1 MRKIMMTII
10 IFILTF
16 QSFAYINIY
25 PTTFDRAIDDDKGAK
40 SFYLSNTTKYPVA
53 YRIFMEKTGEKNDMT
68 DWIEYY
74 PKSVKLDVG
83 ETKEIKM
90 QITAPDNLEKGEYIS
105 TLVIKEV
112 ENPLQKRD
120 MNGAKLK
127 IYTELRIEIAGY
139 VGGVEPEFKIE
150 NLKILDDKI
159 EGVIKNIGKIRSNIE
174 MYLSDGKDEKYLG
187 STRLLVGGEKKL
199 SEFKVDKFEK
209 KYNQI
214 IIRDSEGKL
223 LTSMKIKE

>member
-10 IFILTF
+10 IFVLTF

-25 PTTFDRAIDDDKGAK
+25 PTTFDRAIDDGKGAK

-74 PKSVKLDVG
+74 PKSIKLDVG

-90 QITAPDNLEKGEYIS
+90 QITAPNNLEKGEYIS

-120 MNGAKLK
+120 NNGAKLK
-127 IYTELRIEIAGY
+127 IYTELRMEIAGY
-139 VGGVEPEFKIE
+139 VGGVEPKFKID
-150 NLKILDDKI
+150 NLKILDNKI
-159 EGVIKNIGKIRSNIE
+159 EGVIKNIGEIRSKVE
-174 MYLSDGKDEKYLG
+174 VYLSDGKDEKYLG
-187 STRLLVGGEKKL
+187 STRLLVGGEKNL
-199 SEFKVDKFEK
+199 SEFKLDNFNR
-209 KYNQI
+209 KYNKI